1 MFVCR
6 SCVRKTIGPTAA
18 ESRLLVQPLQ
28 GINTQRSFSGESY
41 TSPSL
46 APGKEKVEPTPPV
59 DKSDPTT
66 LTPRRAKDL
75 EWVVKKHLQYLKD
88 PLLIAEHILATL
100 AKGKFEE
107 ALEVTRAASRDTAVS
122 VSWNHLIDY
131 QMKNQRL
138 HAAVKL
144 YNEMKKRA
152 QLPDARTYTI
162 IFRGCAQ
169 SIHPKLAVSE
179 AVRIYSTLM
188 ANERIKPSTIHL
200 NAVLEVCA
208 RAGDIDSMFTIA
220 QTANNGLRA
229 PNSQTYTIILNGLR
243 HKPDV
248 SRCSGLSEEQ
258 IETNNMHSIEKAK
271 AIWDDIIFRWKS
283 AKLVIDEEL
292 VCSMGR
298 LLMSGDRRDK
308 DSILELLEQTMALPR
323 FDKGA
328 IPGSVNTTTA
338 TTAAYKK
345 PHPRSPSASSAI
357 NPKPGRNTLSLIM
370 MSLQETKKTSLAP
383 KYWGHLTKVH
393 NVEPDKDNYNRY
405 LKVLQ
410 VGRASEKMANTIVAM
425 PPAFFSPMTFRTGF
439 STCIHDELSPHAF
452 QNACRIFDVMIAK
465 TRYPDPLA
473 MRLFLQSARGNVRHH
488 YEKHSKDEQAAKL
501 SLGRQI
507 VAGVDRLW
515 QPFRILMSSFSYP
528 EKPAKSPLGAWQMAE
543 GDVAEAMAT
552 ARRMIAAMDKVT
564 FEGMADDEICKILKT
579 RRSILN
585 RLVERYYEKEQKMA
599 EKSAK
604 VLPAKEQGGLDEDL
618 VEVET
623 GRRW

>member
-6 SCVRKTIGPTAA
+6 SCVRRTLSPTAA

-28 GINTQRSFSGESY
+28 GTSTQRSFSGDSY

-46 APGKEKVEPTPPV
+46 APGKEKVAPTPPV
-59 DKSDPTT
+59 DKSDPTAVA
-66 LTPRRAKDL
+66 PRRAKDL
-75 EWVVKKHLQYLKD
+75 QWIVKKHLQYLKD

-100 AKGKFEE
+100 AKGKFDE

-162 IFRGCAQ
+162 IFRGCAE
-169 SIHPKLAVSE
+169 SVHPKLAVSE

-188 ANERIKPSTIHL
+188 ANERIKPTTIHL

-208 RAGDIDSMFTIA
+208 RAGDLDSMFTIA
-220 QTANNGLRA
+220 QTANNALRS

-248 SRCSGLSEEQ
+248 SRREGLSEEQ
-258 IETNNMHSIEKAK
+258 VEMNNSHALEKAR
-271 AIWDDIIFRWKS
+271 AIWDDIILRWKN

-292 VCSMGR
+292 VCAMGR
-298 LLMSGDRRDK
+298 LLMGGDRKDK

-323 FDKGA
+323 LDKGA
-328 IPGSVNTTTA
+328 IAGSVNTTTA
-338 TTAAYKK
+338 APKA
-345 PHPRSPSASSAI
+345 PHPRSPTASSAI
-357 NPKPGRNTLSLIM
+357 HPKPSRNTLSLIM
-370 MSLQETKKTSLAP
+370 MSLQGTKKTSLAP
-383 KYWGHLTKVH
+383 KYWEHLTKVH
-393 NVEPDKDNYNRY
+393 SVEPDKDNYNKY

-452 QNACRIFDVMIAK
+452 QNACRIFDVMITK

-488 YEKHSKDEQAAKL
+488 YEKHPKDEQAAKL

-528 EKPAKSPLGAWQMAE
+528 EQPAKSPQGAWQMAE
-543 GDVAEAMAT
+543 RDVAEAMAT
-552 ARRMIAAMDKVT
+552 ARRIIAAMDKVT
-564 FEGMADDEICKILKT
+564 FEGMADEEICKILKS
-579 RRSILN
+579 RRAILN
-585 RLVERYYEKEQKMA
+585 RLVERYYEKEQNMA
-599 EKSAK
+599 EKLGKA
-604 VLPAKEQGGLDEDL
+604 LPVKERGGLDEDL